1 MFSLLLGYY
10 WLCFWLLLAI
20 RLMIMIRGEGCGGQ
34 IKIETGKGLKVF
46 EKLIIGGRAI
56 IQRLALSIS

>member
-1 MFSLLLGYY
+1 
-10 WLCFWLLLAI
+10 
-20 RLMIMIRGEGCGGQ
+20 MIMIRGEECGSQ

>member
-1 MFSLLLGYY
+1 MFSLLLGYN

-56 IQRLALSIS
+56 IQRLTLSIS

>member
-1 MFSLLLGYY
+1 
-10 WLCFWLLLAI
+10 
-20 RLMIMIRGEGCGGQ
+20 MIMIRGEGRGGQ

-56 IQRLALSIS
+56 IQRLTLSIS